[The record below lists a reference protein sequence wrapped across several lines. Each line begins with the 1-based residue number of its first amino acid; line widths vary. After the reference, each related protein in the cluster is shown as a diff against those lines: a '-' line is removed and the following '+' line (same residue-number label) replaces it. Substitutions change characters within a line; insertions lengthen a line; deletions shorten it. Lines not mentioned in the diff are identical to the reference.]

1 MTTRPEYESKPKPES
16 ESKSGPESSESSAA
30 LTAWLASLVH
40 NRNYGSLAD
49 LRRPRVRKEPHFR
62 AIWYS
67 PGEEQEEIY
76 EQVAFLFAVYHQG
89 RSEPAYGYGSLGEAA
104 RRIGNGAAQGPDDPG
119 AARLVDRIVSS
130 RRIPWRHLQ
139 HAVARLRAC
148 GAKPPSWARLADDLS
163 RWNDRKARVSYEWA
177 VDFHMS
183 RSRAAG
189 ARAVGTSTAGTS
201 NAGTNSAGTSAAD
214 PIQKG
219 TTT

>member
-1 MTTRPEYESKPKPES
+1 MTTRPES
-16 ESKSGPESSESSAA
+16 ESGPQSAESSESSAA

-67 PGEEQEEIY
+67 PGEAQEEIY
-76 EQVAFLFAVYHQG
+76 EQVAFLFALYHQG

-104 RRIGNGAAQGPDDPG
+104 RRIGSGEYKGPDDPG

-139 HAVARLRAC
+139 HTVARLRAC
-148 GAKPPSWARLADDLS
+148 GAKPPSWAQLADDLG
-163 RWNDRKARVSYEWA
+163 RWHDRRARVSYEWA
-177 VDFHMS
+177 VDFHNS
-183 RSRAAG
+183 RSRF
-189 ARAVGTSTAGTS
+189 RSPGTA
-201 NAGTNSAGTSAAD
+201 AAD

>member
-1 MTTRPEYESKPKPES
+1 MTTRAES
-16 ESKSGPESSESSAA
+16 EAKSGPKTSETSESSAA

-40 NRNYGSLAD
+40 NRHYGSLAD

-67 PGEEQEEIY
+67 PGVEQEEIY

-89 RSEPAYGYGSLGEAA
+89 KSEPSYGYGSLGEAA
-104 RRIGNGAAQGPDDPG
+104 RRIGSGEKQGPEDPG

-139 HAVARLRAC
+139 HTVARLRAC

-163 RWNDRKARVSYEWA
+163 QWNDRKARVSYEWA
-177 VDFHMS
+177 VDFHNS

-189 ARAVGTSTAGTS
+189 ARTAGTI
-201 NAGTNSAGTSAAD
+201 AD
-214 PIQKG
+214 PTQKG

>member
-1 MTTRPEYESKPKPES
+1 MTTQAESRP
-16 ESKSGPESSESSAA
+16 GPETSESSAA

-62 AIWYS
+62 AIWFS
-67 PGEEQEEIY
+67 PSEEQEEIY

-89 RSEPAYGYGSLGEAA
+89 RGEPAYGYGNLGEAA
-104 RRIGNGAAQGPDDPG
+104 RRIGTGSKQGPDDPG

-139 HAVARLRAC
+139 HTVARLRAC
-148 GAKPPSWARLADDLS
+148 SAKPPSWALLADDLS
-163 RWNDRKARVSYEWA
+163 QWNDRKERISYEWA
-177 VDFHMS
+177 VAFHMA
-183 RSRAAG
+183 RSRTAG
-189 ARAVGTSTAGTS
+189 ARTSTLAAVPT
-201 NAGTNSAGTSAAD
+201 AAAPTAAAPTAVVPTAAD
-214 PIQKG
+214 TIQKG

>member
-1 MTTRPEYESKPKPES
+1 MTTQAESRP
-16 ESKSGPESSESSAA
+16 GPEASESSAA

-40 NRNYGSLAD
+40 NHNYGALAD
-49 LRRPRVRKEPHFR
+49 LRRLRVRKEPHFR

-67 PGEEQEEIY
+67 PSQEQEEIY

-89 RSEPAYGYGSLGEAA
+89 RHEPVYGYGNLGEAA
-104 RRIGNGAAQGPDDPG
+104 RRIGSGAGRGPDDPG

-139 HAVARLRAC
+139 HTVARLRAC
-148 GAKPPSWARLADDLS
+148 GEKPPSWARLADDLS
-163 RWNDRKARVSYEWA
+163 QWNDRKARISYEWA
-177 VDFHMS
+177 VSFHMS

-189 ARAVGTSTAGTS
+189 ARTGTT
-201 NAGTNSAGTSAAD
+201 AAD
-214 PIQKG
+214 TIQKG

>member
-1 MTTRPEYESKPKPES
+1 MTTQA
-16 ESKSGPESSESSAA
+16 ESKSKPGPESSESSAA
-30 LTAWLASLVH
+30 LTAWLAGLVH

-67 PGEEQEEIY
+67 PSEEQEEIY
-76 EQVAFLFAVYHQG
+76 EQVAFLFAIYHQG
-89 RSEPAYGYGSLGEAA
+89 RSEPAYGYGNLGEAA
-104 RRIGNGAAQGPDDPG
+104 RRIGNGAGYGPDDPG

-139 HAVARLRAC
+139 HAVARLRSC

-163 RWNDRKARVSYEWA
+163 QWNDRKARISYEWA
-177 VDFHMS
+177 VAFHMS

-189 ARAVGTSTAGTS
+189 ARTGTTV
-201 NAGTNSAGTSAAD
+201 AAD
-214 PIQKG
+214 TIQKG